1 MKIGGNRKAREFLD
15 AQPDW
20 NNDLP
25 IIQKYKSQAAAKLKK
40 KIQIESEEGTW
51 DPVADSLKEQIPSQ
65 IEPSNLGYSI
75 PALSD
80 PETPE
85 HVGCFKLSFST

>member
-1 MKIGGNRKAREFLD
+1 MFDYQKKKHSSCLQIESDRNKMKIGGNRKAREFLD

-40 KIQIESEEGTW
+40 KIQIQSEEGT
-51 DPVADSLKEQIPSQ
+51 
-65 IEPSNLGYSI
+65 
-75 PALSD
+75 
-80 PETPE
+80 
-85 HVGCFKLSFST
+85 

>member
-40 KIQIESEEGTW
+40 KIQIQSEEGT
-51 DPVADSLKEQIPSQ
+51 
-65 IEPSNLGYSI
+65 
-75 PALSD
+75 
-80 PETPE
+80 
-85 HVGCFKLSFST
+85 